1 MASYAMY
8 GNGTFGGSSNFL
20 SQLGGI
26 GNAWGDG
33 IASGIKMGTA
43 LMNYDNAVAT
53 NPSALRAEISKNIA
67 AQGTNEGIHYRNYM
81 MNGILSQ
88 LAAGKP
94 LTDQQRQLINGGY
107 VQGIGNNTGGLT
119 AQVEGTPVNTNGGT
133 PATQPATM
141 PVTTVARTQAPTVQ
155 LVAPER
161 TQHWSANLAMPATNY
176 GNLGYGVN
184 GQTAAQTL
192 RNMGWG
198 K

>member
-8 GNGTFGGSSNFL
+8 GNGPFGGSSNFL
-20 SQLGGI
+20 ATLGGI

-81 MNGILSQ
+81 MNEMLSQ
-88 LAAGKP
+88 LASGKE
-94 LTDQQRQLINGGY
+94 LTDQQKQLINAGY
-107 VQGIGNNTGGLT
+107 VQGVGNVAGGLT
-119 AQVEGTPVNTNGGT
+119 GQVQGTPTNTNGGT
-133 PATQPATM
+133 LATQPATM
-141 PVTTVARTQAPTVQ
+141 PVTAATQTPPAQLAPPQRVANWQAPLQ
-155 LVAPER
+155 L
-161 TQHWSANLAMPATNY
+161 PATNY
-176 GNLGYGVN
+176 GNLGYG

-192 RNMGWG
+192 RSMGWG
-198 K
+198 S